1 MDINFQ
7 AATNTIA
14 EVLPIMRPVQL
25 IDKYK
30 FTNIALDENSEI
42 FVVHIAAIKVFG
54 ITIHLFWAE
63 QMLSN
68 IQLTALQ

>member
-1 MDINFQ
+1 MEIVIKIPFLLLSHMDINFQ

-54 ITIHLFWAE
+54 ITIHLF
-63 QMLSN
+63 
-68 IQLTALQ
+68 